1 MLCLSLE
8 QELELFTFVLF
19 FLECFSF
26 VFALLTSLISNYLIQ
41 GRCGTEAF
49 FIQTRNEGHRKAFV
63 CGRAPQVP
71 VHFHAYY
78 MRDSVLAIGDSV

>member
-1 MLCLSLE
+1 MLL
-8 QELELFTFVLF
+8 

-41 GRCGTEAF
+41 GRCGTEASF
-49 FIQTRNEGHRKAFV
+49 LETRNEGHRKAFV
-63 CGRAPQVP
+63 QGRAPQGP

-78 MRDSVLAIGDSV
+78 MHENVLATGDSV